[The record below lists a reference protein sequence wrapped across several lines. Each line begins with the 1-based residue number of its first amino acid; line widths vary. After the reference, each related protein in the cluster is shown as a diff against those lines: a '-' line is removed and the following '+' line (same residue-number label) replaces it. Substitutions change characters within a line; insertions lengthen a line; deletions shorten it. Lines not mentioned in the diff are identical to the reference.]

1 MVHTPKLVN
10 NFHDYPDIAMD
21 KQIWKERSG
30 VARFKRKM
38 ILNEK
43 RPSRFRIS
51 PESEKMPHHANDG
64 NNLSRPAMYTETG
77 RPSMS
82 VPLSFYSKEQE
93 TSFINRNTGMFGH
106 SLISGRRIIGE
117 NHHVSPGEPEIRFTS
132 TTHLGEVE
140 ENHLSRPAAYIE
152 TSKHSMAMA
161 PSYYSKER
169 ETSFIN
175 RNKSAVIFGRS
186 LISGSPVSSG
196 EPEIRSTIHLEKVE
210 EGLSENFDRNNIG
223 VLNTGR
229 GVCSA
234 MAMKRPF
241 QSSLYS
247 SSPNSASKGLLA
259 NPIPNLPTNNI
270 PIKIP
275 STDINSLDVLIRR
288 AAMYQDYM
296 EQIPIPSNRRSI
308 IPFTSWIELGKS
320 IKKLYEQPLHYLT
333 NIMLKQW
340 DQMRIG
346 SEDEYK
352 RLDDIIH
359 PCKAENTIWLM
370 EEIHRQSISHLHLA
384 DLWKKDPMHNGFIDS
399 IFPPLQG
406 TS

>member
-1 MVHTPKLVN
+1 
-10 NFHDYPDIAMD
+10 MD

-64 NNLSRPAMYTETG
+64 INLSGPAVYTETG
-77 RPSMS
+77 RPSML

-93 TSFINRNTGMFGH
+93 TSFINRNTAMFGH

-117 NHHVSPGEPEIRFTS
+117 NHHVSPGEPEIRSTS
-132 TTHLGEVE
+132 TTHLEEVQA
-140 ENHLSRPAAYIE
+140 NHLSRPAAYIE

-161 PSYYSKER
+161 LSYYSKE
-169 ETSFIN
+169 EEASFIN
-175 RNKSAVIFGRS
+175 RNKSSVIFGRP
-186 LISGSPVSSG
+186 LISGSPVSSK
-196 EPEIRSTIHLEKVE
+196 EPEIHSTTHLEKVE
-210 EGLSENFDRNNIG
+210 EGLSENFDRNYIG

-234 MAMKRPF
+234 IAMKRPF

-247 SSPNSASKGLLA
+247 SSPNSTSNGLLA
-259 NPIPNLPTNNI
+259 NPIPNLPTNHI

-308 IPFTSWIELGKS
+308 IPFTSWMELGKS

-384 DLWKKDPMHNGFIDS
+384 ELWKKDPMHNGFIDS

>member
-1 MVHTPKLVN
+1 
-10 NFHDYPDIAMD
+10 MD
-21 KQIWKERSG
+21 KQIWKKRSG
-30 VARFKRKM
+30 EARLKRKM

-51 PESEKMPHHANDG
+51 PESEKMPHYANDG
-64 NNLSRPAMYTETG
+64 NHLSRPVMYTETG

-82 VPLSFYSKEQE
+82 VPLSFNSKEQE
-93 TSFINRNTGMFGH
+93 TSFINRNTVIYGH

-117 NHHVSPGEPEIRFTS
+117 NHHVSPGEPEIRSTS
-132 TTHLGEVE
+132 TTHLEEVE
-140 ENHLSRPAAYIE
+140 ENHLSRPAAYNE
-152 TSKHSMAMA
+152 TSKHSMAM
-161 PSYYSKER
+161 PLSYYSKEQ

-175 RNKSAVIFGRS
+175 RNKSAAIFGRS
-186 LISGSPVSSG
+186 LISGSHGSPG
-196 EPEIRSTIHLEKVE
+196 EPEIRSTTHLENVE
-210 EGLSENFDRNNIG
+210 EYLSENVDAKNIG
-223 VLNTGR
+223 TLNTGR

-234 MAMKRPF
+234 IAMKRPF
-241 QSSLYS
+241 QSSLYT
-247 SSPNSASKGLLA
+247 SSPNSTSKGFLTNLM
-259 NPIPNLPTNNI
+259 PNLPTNNI

-275 STDINSLDVLIRR
+275 STDINSSDVLIRR

-296 EQIPIPSNRRSI
+296 EQIPIPSNRGSV
-308 IPFTSWIELGKS
+308 IPFTSWMELGKS
-320 IKKLYEQPLHYLT
+320 IKKLYGQPLHYLT
-333 NIMLKQW
+333 NILLKQW

-359 PCKAENTIWLM
+359 PCKAETTIWLM

-384 DLWKKDPMHNGFIDS
+384 DLWKKDPMYNGFIDS
-399 IFPPLQG
+399 IFPTLQG